1 MPDHLD
7 EKEKAIFMKL
17 TDGLQPTALEVCSRL
32 SVPVLEG
39 IEQTKTWMRS

>member
-17 TDGLQPTALEVCSRL
+17 TDGLQPTALEVCSCF
-32 SVPVLEG
+32 SGPDIG
-39 IEQTKTWMRS
+39 QTPQRGLN